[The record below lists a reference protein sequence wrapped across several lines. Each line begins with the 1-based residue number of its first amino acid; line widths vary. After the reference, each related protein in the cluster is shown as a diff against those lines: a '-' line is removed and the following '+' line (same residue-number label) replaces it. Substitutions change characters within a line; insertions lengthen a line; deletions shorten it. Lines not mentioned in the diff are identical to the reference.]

1 MLMLTDRETNWD
13 NQQEMKLKLWLTQKL
28 KMVEKQRITLK
39 QCWLPVS
46 HGGGL
51 CVSVDELQLILRQ
64 NPDGSEK
71 TIKTEMA
78 FYSHTF

>member
-1 MLMLTDRETNWD
+1 MINKKIENGRKTKDY
-13 NQQEMKLKLWLTQKL
+13 
-28 KMVEKQRITLK
+28 IK
-39 QCWLPVS
+39 QCWLTVS

-51 CVSVDELQLILRQ
+51 YVSVDKLQLTLRQ

>member
-1 MLMLTDRETNWD
+1 
-13 NQQEMKLKLWLTQKL
+13 
-28 KMVEKQRITLK
+28 MVEKQRITLK
-39 QCWLPVS
+39 QCWLTVS